1 MDLSSARQVSLD
13 NDRDN
18 RVAAQRLV
26 VSGADDK
33 IGVSQSFAKR
43 CFRKRKPRLRFIA
56 LLYSHYPFRAVL
68 PRHQETAECDGG
80 LQPISYQVDFSVQVT
95 PTAWS
100 DTLRSLEGARIR
112 PLFQIREIQQLL
124 VDLLR
129 PQQLRPK
136 EKSIRTSNEDEK
148 HLKTKREKNRDFYPG
163 NRYVPIDPKGH
174 VDVIRLFV
182 VGIRA
187 LFRRTLQAAS

>member
-1 MDLSSARQVSLD
+1 MLPWLRHGRSGSEHVASAFEGTLSMSDHVVTLDSRRD

-18 RVAAQRLV
+18 RVAAQRCV

-33 IGVSQSFAKR
+33 IGVSQSSAER

-95 PTAWS
+95 PIAWS

-129 PQQLRPK
+129 P
-136 EKSIRTSNEDEK
+136 
-148 HLKTKREKNRDFYPG
+148 
-163 NRYVPIDPKGH
+163 
-174 VDVIRLFV
+174 DV
-182 VGIRA
+182 RA
-187 LFRRTLQAAS
+187 

>member
-1 MDLSSARQVSLD
+1 MFKSD

-18 RVAAQRLV
+18 RVAAKRLV

-33 IGVSQSFAKR
+33 IGVSQSSAER

-129 PQQLRPK
+129 PDVRRDQC
-136 EKSIRTSNEDEK
+136 SNDK
-148 HLKTKREKNRDFYPG
+148 
-163 NRYVPIDPKGH
+163 
-174 VDVIRLFV
+174 
-182 VGIRA
+182 
-187 LFRRTLQAAS
+187 QAASVISNCIRNRHAG